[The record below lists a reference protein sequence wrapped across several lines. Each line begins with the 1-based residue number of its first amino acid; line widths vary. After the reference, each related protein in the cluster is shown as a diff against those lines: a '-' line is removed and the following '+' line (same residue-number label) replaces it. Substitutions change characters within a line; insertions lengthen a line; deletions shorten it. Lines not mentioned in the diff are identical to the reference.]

1 MPRRILEGREG
12 KVSIPLKTRD
22 QRQCVLAGAIIVEKL
37 EEEVLEVRFL
47 KAKGDPLEW
56 RRLFKKVAVLCK
68 DGILR
73 LDED

>member
-1 MPRRILEGREG
+1 MEGYEG
-12 KVSIPLKTRD
+12 GYGAMRAYIPIKTRD
-22 QRQCVLAGAIIVEKL
+22 QRNCLLAGTVNVERI

-68 DGILR
+68 DGILKP
-73 LDED
+73 E